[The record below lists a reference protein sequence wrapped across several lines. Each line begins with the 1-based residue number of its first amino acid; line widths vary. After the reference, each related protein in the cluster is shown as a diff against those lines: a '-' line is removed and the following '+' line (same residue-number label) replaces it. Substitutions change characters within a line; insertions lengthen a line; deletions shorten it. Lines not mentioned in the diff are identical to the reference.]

1 MFSNWK
7 TTALA
12 MCGAIIIE
20 ISSGAAHASAA
31 AENLAAQ
38 IETVPV
44 TNPMM
49 RLAIRERERQRERQ
63 SRYSDW
69 ERERRYEDWERD
81 RYRDPDAEGWR
92 RARDRERERE
102 RYRERERE
110 RERYRDRERESRLE
124 EWDRGR
130 YRESHEPPRPPR

>member
-1 MFSNWK
+1 MIEMFGKWK

-12 MCGAIIIE
+12 MCGAIIIG
-20 ISSGAAHASAA
+20 ISSGAAPASAA
-31 AENLAAQ
+31 AENLNEQ
-38 IETVPV
+38 IEFVPV

-49 RLAIRERERQRERQ
+49 RLAIRERERQR
-63 SRYSDW
+63 RYSDW

-102 RYRERERE
+102 RYRDRERE
-110 RERYRDRERESRLE
+110 RRLERWERDRYRD
-124 EWDRGR
+124 GA
-130 YRESHEPPRPPR
+130 PPRPPR

>member
-12 MCGAIIIE
+12 MCGAIIIG
-20 ISSGAAHASAA
+20 ISSGTAQASVA
-31 AENLAAQ
+31 AENLTTQ

-44 TNPMM
+44 ANPMM
-49 RLAIRERERQRERQ
+49 RLAIREREHQYEHQ

-69 ERERRYEDWERD
+69 ERERRYDDWERD

-110 RERYRDRERESRLE
+110 R
-124 EWDRGR
+124 R
-130 YRESHEPPRPPR
+130 YREWERDRYYYDDYGSPPRPPR